1 VPVKQNSRTGDII
14 DKQGVFHLPGG
25 DLDTL
30 FSGGPGFEYLK
41 GCFAVRRRQKVFA
54 VDGHHRFAEPPRRVF
69 QSEGASGSLKMEL
82 FIGAR
87 DNVDRFRVEAFRK
100 GLGDGR

>member
-1 VPVKQNSRTGDII
+1 
-14 DKQGVFHLPGG
+14 
-25 DLDTL
+25 
-30 FSGGPGFEYLK
+30 
-41 GCFAVRRRQKVFA
+41 
-54 VDGHHRFAEPPRRVF
+54 
-69 QSEGASGSLKMEL
+69 MEL